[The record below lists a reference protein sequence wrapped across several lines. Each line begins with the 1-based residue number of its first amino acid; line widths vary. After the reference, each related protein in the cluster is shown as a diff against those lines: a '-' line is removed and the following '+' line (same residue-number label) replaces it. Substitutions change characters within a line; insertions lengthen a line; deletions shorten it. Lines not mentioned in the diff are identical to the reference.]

1 MGREG
6 GSEEKGGRKKEERR
20 KRKKKKGRKEVKGN
34 HICAYCVCLFG
45 CEQRKNSQKYW

>member
-34 HICAYCVCLFG
+34 HICANLVVRWTKRVLQ
-45 CEQRKNSQKYW
+45 E